1 MKKHNSELIPDF
13 KKFVSEN
20 KNKSYSLCYRILR
33 DADDA
38 EDALQEAFLRFYKA
52 LKEGMYKET
61 SNIKTYF
68 YSIVYN
74 TAVEFYRKKK
84 LKDFNIKSFVI
95 VDSHFKDGDEFKNF
109 DEYISSITSKKSDT
123 EKSIHHN
130 EIKEIVKHF
139 LDLLPEHYST
149 ILTMNYI
156 NELSLNEISEILGIP
171 LGTVKNRI
179 FRAKEKFRNAILS
192 LFTEK
197 ELSQYLN

>member
-1 MKKHNSELIPDF
+1 MIPDF

-33 DADDA
+33 NADDA

-52 LKEGMYKET
+52 LKEEKFKET

-95 VDSHFKDGDEFKNF
+95 VDSHFKDGDEFRNF

-123 EKSIHHN
+123 EKSIHLN

-192 LFTEK
+192 LFTEE
-197 ELSQYLN
+197 ELSQYLNLN